1 MKIKPL
7 NDIVQLKIE
16 EVKAGVLD
24 TSSRESAVEYA
35 EVVEVGEN
43 VYDLASGDKVFVK
56 AWGVDIVNYE
66 DKKYHFVNINTNA
79 ILAVVK
85 QNEVQ

>member
-7 NDIVQLKIE
+7 GDIIQLKIE

-35 EVVEVGEN
+35 EVIEVGEN
-43 VYDLASGDKVFVK
+43 VVNIVKGDKVFVK

-66 DKKYHFVNINTNA
+66 DKKYHFVNVNTNA
-79 ILAVVK
+79 ILAIVK
-85 QNEVQ
+85 HEV